1 MLGDMGDGRILA
13 LRSHNRLILALRA
26 QDAPST
32 HFLEIH
38 MFQTVNV
45 IFGNVTL
52 DIFEHHNSED
62 GMLETHTMTI
72 IRRSECCQ
80 KCRLEYKVQSQFN
93 TYS

>member
-1 MLGDMGDGRILA
+1 M
-13 LRSHNRLILALRA
+13 LILALRA

-38 MFQTVNV
+38 MFRAVKV

-52 DIFEHHNSED
+52 DNFECHNSED

-72 IRRSECCQ
+72 IDHSAVKNAIWNLRS
-80 KCRLEYKVQSQFN
+80 KV
-93 TYS
+93 T